1 MINWTR
7 QDNTASQP
15 DSVANPHSCS
25 SSAIAGIGGRVL
37 SFPANFLGTN
47 VEHSNYIIITIII
60 GTSRL
65 YGRGGGIHFYT
76 LHQRDSISCVWWVWL
91 AGWLAAG
98 WYDAAGGAEVDLLLR
113 AACWPGPCV
122 CVNIIIKHYC
132 NYWPPPQPQPHLLH
146 CGPMSLKL
154 IVIIII
160 LFRGAIVK
168 ILVELHVHW
177 SSCT

>member
-65 YGRGGGIHFYT
+65 WSRRGDPLLYT
-76 LHQRDSISCVWWVWL
+76 PPERLYKLCLVGL

-113 AACWPGPCV
+113 AAC
-122 CVNIIIKHYC
+122 
-132 NYWPPPQPQPHLLH
+132 
-146 CGPMSLKL
+146 
-154 IVIIII
+154 
-160 LFRGAIVK
+160 
-168 ILVELHVHW
+168 
-177 SSCT
+177 

>member
-1 MINWTR
+1 MINWTT
-7 QDNTASQP
+7 QHNTASQP

-65 YGRGGGIHFYT
+65 YGREGGDPLLYT
-76 LHQRDSISCVWWVWL
+76 PPERLYKLCLV
-91 AGWLAAG
+91 G

-132 NYWPPPQPQPHLLH
+132 NYCPPPPPPQPHLLH